1 MYGNYDNR
9 GVVPEFDLYLG
20 VNLWDTVKFYD
31 DAGTI
36 TNIEI
41 IHVLSSDHIHV
52 CLVDTGKGTP
62 FISVLE
68 LRPLLNDN
76 YISSGSLHLF
86 KRWDFASATNRV
98 MRLAFH
104 NWFPFKPLP

>member
-1 MYGNYDNR
+1 MYGNYDNK

-31 DAGTI
+31 AVT
-36 TNIEI
+36 TKNIEI

-68 LRPLLNDN
+68 LRPLENVT
-76 YISSGSLHLF
+76 YISSGSLRLF
-86 KRWDFASATNRV
+86 GRWDFASATNRV
-98 MRLAFH
+98 MRLAFS
-104 NWFPFKPLP
+104 